1 MRDFITKKIK
11 EIQRRK
17 KHIGEGK
24 GGVKAF
30 DILAG
35 LGCIAAG
42 ALSVVVTPLVGVG
55 TMAIGAACLYNYKT
69 IRDKEKLER
78 EMLDQEEQHLNRVLN
93 QGGVTNTDDQNK
105 IRKDALVDLAD
116 DLKDANVELAKTDD
130 LKSKVGIGLGL
141 SFIPLFAWAGPVT
154 LALTGGFAIGKFL
167 LDRQSKNQHKEANKI
182 QLQIDVINDDLGVA
196 SKMPQPQ
203 QAQPQQTQPQQNGNG
218 RTRGNTRA
226 RQQTQQQG
234 QQQRQQQGQQQ
245 GQQQT
250 QQQGQQQRPQPTRTQ
265 QRPQPVVTT
274 NPTRT
279 QQRPQPV
286 VTTNPTRTQQQGN
299 PTNVNAVNNFVNG
312 LNGVDEFDML
322 RTEYTIRLSELADA
336 TNRVLADLFS
346 QYNASSGRMSASEYY
361 SRVARIQRQYED
373 ATRAVKTEYYQK
385 VRQLAQQKGVQY
397 TI

>member
-42 ALSVVVTPLVGVG
+42 ALSVVATPLVGVG

-203 QAQPQQTQPQQNGNG
+203 QAQPQQTQPLQNGNG

-234 QQQRQQQGQQQ
+234 QPQQT
-245 GQQQT
+245 QQQT
-250 QQQGQQQRPQPTRTQ
+250 QQQGQPQRQQPTRTQ
-265 QRPQPVVTT
+265 QRPQP
-274 NPTRT
+274 TRI